1 MKIAEDKLTII
12 GETPCWIKTEM
23 TRQDQFLGEYLRLF
37 QAKLLQSL
45 YSNFGSKNYYAQ
57 VLRRIKIATVCA

>member
-1 MKIAEDKLTII
+1 
-12 GETPCWIKTEM
+12 M